1 MKQWDDSPAIA
12 AIIFLGIYGILDLI
26 LGFFK

>member
-1 MKQWDDSPAIA
+1 MKQWDDSPAIVGM
-12 AIIFLGIYGILDLI
+12 IILGIYGILDLI